1 MSDLGDPGADSTP
14 SAEEGGGFTG
24 FLTSLRGVIASIA
37 ALVIAISGLL
47 TALKAVGVFDG
58 GTDDPKPLTQTV
70 GGSLFTGGPVRYGH
84 VNVEGAS
91 VSVTASRRGLPVVH
105 LANVEED
112 RGDVSLSARIQ
123 RTGGSDDFGAGL
135 VCRHRSFADYYV
147 FSILSGGRYRIIRYR
162 DRKPVVLS
170 SGERVAAIRD
180 GANDVTA
187 SCLDDEPTRLR
198 LVVNGLT
205 VGRAE
210 DPDGIAEGAVGIR
223 VGTNTPP
230 VICRFDDLVIR

>member
-1 MSDLGDPGADSTP
+1 MSDLGEPGGDSTP
-14 SAEEGGGFTG
+14 SVGEGGGFTG

-58 GTDDPKPLTQTV
+58 GSDDPKPLTQTV

-84 VNVEGAS
+84 VSVEGAS
-91 VSVTASRRGLPVVH
+91 VSVTASRRGRPVVH
-105 LANVEED
+105 LANVKED
-112 RGDVSLSARIQ
+112 RGDVSLSARIE
-123 RTGGSDDFGAGL
+123 RTGGSDDYGAGL
-135 VCRHRSFADYYV
+135 VCRHRSAANYYV
-147 FSILSGGRYRIIRYR
+147 FSVLSGGRYRILRYR
-162 DRKPVVLS
+162 DGKAAVLS

-187 SCLDDEPTRLR
+187 SCLGEGPTRLR

-205 VGRAE
+205 VGRA
-210 DPDGIAEGAVGIR
+210 DDADGIADGGVGIR
-223 VGTNTPP
+223 VGTSEPP
-230 VICRFDDLVIR
+230 VTCRFGDFVVR

>member
-1 MSDLGDPGADSTP
+1 MSDVGEPGGDSPP
-14 SAEEGGGFTG
+14 SLEEGGGFTG

-58 GTDDPKPLTQTV
+58 DDEPGPLTQTST
-70 GGSLFTGGPVRYGH
+70 GGLFTGGPVRYGT
-84 VNVEGAS
+84 VSVEGAS
-91 VSVTASRRGLPVVH
+91 VSVTASRRGRPVVH
-105 LANVEED
+105 LASLED
-112 RGDVSLSARIQ
+112 DRDDVSLSARIE
-123 RTGGSDDFGAGL
+123 RTGGSNDYGAGL
-135 VCRHRSFADYYV
+135 VCRHRSAANYYV
-147 FSILSGGRYRIIRYR
+147 FSLLSGGRYRILRYR
-162 DRKPVVLS
+162 GGKAAVLS

-187 SCLDDEPTRLR
+187 SCLGDQPTRLR

-205 VGRAE
+205 VGRA
-210 DPDGIAEGAVGIR
+210 DDVDGIADGAVGVR

-230 VICRFDDLVIR
+230 VTCRFDDLVLR